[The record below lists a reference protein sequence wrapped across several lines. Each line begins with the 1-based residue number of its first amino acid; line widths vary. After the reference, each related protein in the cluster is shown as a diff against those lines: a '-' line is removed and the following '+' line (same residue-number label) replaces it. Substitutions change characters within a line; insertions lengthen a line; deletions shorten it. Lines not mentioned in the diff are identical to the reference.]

1 MVNEF
6 SILIGGKAGDGIDK
20 ASLVIANIINRLGY
34 YLYIYRDY
42 PSLIR
47 GGHTFSII
55 RASKDKIFTHD
66 NAVDVIL
73 ALNKETVELHTK
85 RLKRV
90 SAILYDPQ
98 VIGEALTPLG
108 NDQKS
113 LTVPVSA
120 IIKEEDAP
128 PVTSNSVLIGALAKV
143 LGIKWSLLEEVFR
156 KKLPKAT
163 DKNLAVARRGYDEV
177 ELLMQ
182 TQDLKLDSRPLLS
195 GNEAL
200 GLGLVKGGLDTYIAY
215 PMTPTSNVLHFMAA
229 NADGFGLKVI
239 HPESEIGV
247 MLMALGCAYT
257 GEHVAVGTSG
267 GGFCL
272 MSEGFSFAAM
282 AELPVV
288 VVLGQRPGPSTGLP
302 TYSSQTELH
311 FALNAGQGEFT
322 RLVIAPGDAEEAYF
336 WAQMAIVAAA
346 KYKIPVIVLTDK
358 NLGEGIY
365 TFDAEPPG
373 SEVVPDLPA
382 AEVKKVY
389 KVNSYEHDED
399 GITTE
404 DPVITKRMQDKRLAK
419 TQGLASELGG
429 YRQVGVYG
437 NQDSTTAVL
446 CWGSN
451 KGVCVEVARALGLK
465 VIHPIVMSPFPTEQ
479 FKKAMAGVKKLIAV
493 ENNATGQLIRLIKE
507 YGFDADRSVLKYDGR
522 PFTIDQ
528 LENELTAIIEGETV
542 CGSLNGEK
550 I

>member
-20 ASLVIANIINRLGY
+20 ASLVIASILNRLGY
-34 YLYIYRDY
+34 YLYIYREY

-55 RASKDKIFTHD
+55 RASKDKIFTHN

-73 ALNKETVELHTK
+73 ALNKETLESHAQ
-85 RLKRV
+85 RLKIE
-90 SAILYDPQ
+90 SAVVYDPQ
-98 VIGEALTPLG
+98 VMGGAVPSLVQ
-108 NDQKS
+108 DQRS
-113 LTVPVSA
+113 LPVPISA
-120 IIKEEDAP
+120 ITKEEDAP
-128 PVTSNSVLIGALAKV
+128 PVTSNSVMIGALVKA
-143 LGIKWSLLEEVFR
+143 LGIEWSVLEGVFR
-156 KKLPKAT
+156 EKLPKAT
-163 DKNLAVARRGYDEV
+163 DKNLAVARSGYDEV
-177 ELLMQ
+177 ELCLQ
-182 TQDLKLDSRPLLS
+182 ADDLNQESRPLVS

-200 GLGLVKGGLDTYIAY
+200 GLGLVKGGLDSYIAY
-215 PMTPTSNVLHFMAA
+215 PMTPTSNVLHFMAD
-229 NADGFGLKVI
+229 NADDFGLKVI

-257 GEHVAVGTSG
+257 GERVAVGTSG

-272 MSEGFSFAAM
+272 MAEGFSFAAM

-336 WAQMAIVAAA
+336 WARMATVTAV
-346 KYKIPVIVLTDK
+346 KYKMPVIILTDK

-365 TFDAEPPG
+365 SFDAEPPD
-373 SEVVPDLPA
+373 SEVVPDLPG
-382 AEVKKVY
+382 AEAKKVF
-389 KVNSYEHDED
+389 KVNSYEHDEE

-404 DPVITKRMQDKRLAK
+404 DPVITKAMQDKRLAK
-419 TQGLASELGG
+419 TRDLADELDK

-437 NQDSTTAVL
+437 NQDSATAIL

-451 KGVCVEVARALGLK
+451 KGVCVEAARALGLK
-465 VIHPIVMSPFPTEQ
+465 VIQPIVMSPFPIEQ
-479 FKKAMAGVKKLIAV
+479 FRKAIAGVEMLIAV
-493 ENNATGQLIRLIKE
+493 ENNVTGQLVKLTKE
-507 YGFDADRSVLKYDGR
+507 YGFDADRTVLRYNGR
-522 PFTIDQ
+522 PFTIDE
-528 LENELTAIIEGETV
+528 LEEELTAIIGGGTV
-542 CGSLNGEK
+542 E
-550 I
+550 